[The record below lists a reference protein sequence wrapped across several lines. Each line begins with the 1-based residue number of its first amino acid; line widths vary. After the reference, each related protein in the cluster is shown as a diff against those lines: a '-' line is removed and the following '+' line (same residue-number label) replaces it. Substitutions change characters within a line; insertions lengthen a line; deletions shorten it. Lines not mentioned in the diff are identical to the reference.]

1 MHNFRKSLHL
11 TDKLGKFDPD
21 SGRNGPAPVND
32 AMITFIVSIIL
43 LVAGYFLYGK
53 LVSRYLDVD
62 PSRKTPAYELQDGV
76 DFTPLPTWKVFVI
89 QFLNIAGLGPIFGAV
104 TGAAFGPAAYIWI
117 VVGCIFMGAVHD
129 FFAGMMS
136 IRNGGVNMPDLT
148 SKYLGKGMKGVM
160 NFVVAFL
167 LLAVGVSFVIGP
179 SGLMENLTGWDK
191 EIWLYIIFGYY
202 ILATLLPVDKIIGSI
217 YPFMGA
223 ILLFMAFGVG
233 VMLIVGEIN
242 GTHQMIEL
250 TPSVLKNWHFAPEKN
265 LIFPMMFIV
274 ISCGAISGFHA
285 TQSPMMARC
294 LKNEKYARPVFYG
307 AMIAEGVVAMIWATA
322 AIAYCGGPEGLNNA
336 MTSVGTEIN
345 GVIVKNAQ
353 AADLVD
359 MICKSWLGK
368 VGAVIAI
375 LGVVICP
382 ITSGDTA
389 FRSLRLSV
397 ADFLKYD
404 QKPVVKRLMVSLPI
418 FVIAFFFCKVDFST
432 AWSYLGIANQTLA
445 ALVMWT
451 GAAYLINKGKPHW
464 MCSIPAA
471 FLTFI
476 CVCFILVAPLGFG
489 LAPIVGYIAG
499 PIVALA
505 VFVFCIIKGA
515 KRDISSL

>member
-1 MHNFRKSLHL
+1 
-11 TDKLGKFDPD
+11 
-21 SGRNGPAPVND
+21 
-32 AMITFIVSIIL
+32 MITFILSVLL
-43 LVAGYFLYGK
+43 LVGAYFVYGK
-53 LVSRYLDVD
+53 IVGRYLDVD
-62 PSRKTPAYELQDGV
+62 PSRKTPAYEMTDGV

-117 VVGCIFMGAVHD
+117 VVGCIFMGGVHD

-136 IRNGGVNMPDLT
+136 IRNGGVNMPEIT
-148 SKYLGKGMKGVM
+148 SRYLGKGMKALM
-160 NFVVAFL
+160 NAVVIFL
-167 LLAVGVSFVIGP
+167 LVAVGVSFVIGP
-179 SGLMENLTGWDK
+179 SGLLQNLTGVNK
-191 EIWLYIIFGYY
+191 EIWLYVIFAYY
-202 ILATLLPVDKIIGSI
+202 VIATLLPVDKIIGSI
-217 YPFMGA
+217 YPLMGG
-223 ILLFMAFGVG
+223 ILLFMAIGVG
-233 VMLIVGEIN
+233 VMMIVGEIE
-242 GTHQMIEL
+242 GTHKMLEL
-250 TPSVLKNWHFAPEKN
+250 VPSNLKNWHFAPERN

-307 AMIAEGVVAMIWATA
+307 AMVAEGIVAMIWASA

-345 GVIVKNAQ
+345 GVIVRNAQ

-368 VGAVIAI
+368 VGAIVAI

-389 FRSLRLSV
+389 FRSLRLSL
-397 ADFLKYD
+397 ADLLKYD
-404 QKPVVKRLMVSLPI
+404 QKPILNRLVICVPI
-418 FVIAFFFCKVDFST
+418 FVVAFFFCKVDFST
-432 AWSYLGIANQTLA
+432 AWNYLGIANQMLA
-445 ALVMWT
+445 SLVMWT

-471 FLTFI
+471 FLTSVCI
-476 CVCFILVAPLGFG
+476 CFILIAPLGFS
-489 LAPIVGYIAG
+489 LPPMVGYVAG
-499 PIVALA
+499 TTVAVALFA
-505 VFVFCIIKGA
+505 FCVIKGT

>member
-1 MHNFRKSLHL
+1 
-11 TDKLGKFDPD
+11 
-21 SGRNGPAPVND
+21 
-32 AMITFIVSIIL
+32 MITFLLSILL
-43 LVAGYFLYGK
+43 LVAGYFVYGK
-53 LVSRYLDVD
+53 IVEKYLDVD
-62 PSRKTPAYELQDGV
+62 PSRKTPAYAKADGV
-76 DFTPLPTWKVFVI
+76 DFQPMPTWKVFVI

-104 TGAAFGPAAYIWI
+104 SGAAFGPAAYIWI

-136 IRNGGVNMPDLT
+136 IHTGGMNMPEVT
-148 SKYLGKGMKGVM
+148 AKYLGKRMKGFM

-167 LLAVGVSFVIGP
+167 LMAVGVSFVIGP
-179 SGLMENLTGWDK
+179 AGLMQNLTSIDK
-191 EIWLYIIFGYY
+191 ETWLYIIFGYY

-233 VMLIVGEIN
+233 VMLIVGDIN
-242 GTHQMIEL
+242 GTHEIMEL
-250 TPSVLKNWHFAPEKN
+250 TPAVLKNWHSNPEQN
-265 LIFPMMFIV
+265 MIIPMMFIV

-294 LKNEKYARPVFYG
+294 LKNEKHARPVFYG
-307 AMIAEGVVAMIWATA
+307 AMIAEGIVAMIWATA
-322 AIAYCGGPEGLNNA
+322 AISYFGGPDGLNAA
-336 MTSVGTEIN
+336 MSDTGTMVN
-345 GVIVKNAQ
+345 GVLVKNAQ
-353 AADLVD
+353 AADIVD

-404 QKPVVKRLMVSLPI
+404 QKPIVKRLVVCLPI
-418 FVIAFFFCKVDFST
+418 FVAAFFFCKVDFST
-432 AWSYLGIANQTLA
+432 AWSYLGIANQILA
-445 ALVMWT
+445 SLVLWT
-451 GAAYLINKGKPHW
+451 GAAYLINKGRAHW
-464 MCSIPAA
+464 MCSIPAT

-476 CVCFILVAPLGFG
+476 CVCFLMVAPLGFG
-489 LAPIVGYIAG
+489 LAPLVGYIAG
-499 PIVALA
+499 AAVAIPA
-505 VFVFCIIKGA
+505 FIFCVVKG
-515 KRDISSL
+515 RRSVTLS

>member
-1 MHNFRKSLHL
+1 
-11 TDKLGKFDPD
+11 
-21 SGRNGPAPVND
+21 
-32 AMITFIVSIIL
+32 MITFLLSILL
-43 LVAGYFLYGK
+43 LVAGYFVYGK
-53 LVSRYLDVD
+53 IVEKYLDVD
-62 PSRKTPAYELQDGV
+62 PSRQTPAYAKADGV
-76 DFTPLPTWKVFVI
+76 DFQPMSTWKVFVI

-104 TGAAFGPAAYIWI
+104 SGAAFGPAAYIWI

-136 IRNGGVNMPDLT
+136 IHTGGMNMPEVT
-148 SKYLGKGMKGVM
+148 AKYLGKRMKGFM

-167 LLAVGVSFVIGP
+167 LMAVGVSFVIGP
-179 SGLMENLTGWDK
+179 AGLMQNLTSIDK

-233 VMLIVGEIN
+233 IMLIVGDIN
-242 GTHQMIEL
+242 GTHEIMEL
-250 TPSVLKNWHFAPEKN
+250 TPAVLKNWHSNPEQN
-265 LIFPMMFIV
+265 MIFPMMFIV

-294 LKNEKYARPVFYG
+294 LKNEKHARPVFYG
-307 AMIAEGVVAMIWATA
+307 AMIAEGIVAMIWATA
-322 AIAYCGGPEGLNNA
+322 AISYFGGPDGLNAA
-336 MTSVGTEIN
+336 MSDTGTMVN
-345 GVIVKNAQ
+345 GVLVKNAQ
-353 AADLVD
+353 AADIVD

-404 QKPVVKRLMVSLPI
+404 QKPIVKRLIVCLPI
-418 FVIAFFFCKVDFST
+418 FVAAFFFCKVDFST
-432 AWSYLGIANQTLA
+432 AWSYLGIANQILA
-445 ALVMWT
+445 SLVLWT
-451 GAAYLINKGKPHW
+451 GAAYLINKGRAHW
-464 MCSIPAA
+464 MCSIPAT

-476 CVCFILVAPLGFG
+476 CVCFLMVAPLGFG
-489 LAPIVGYIAG
+489 LAPLVGYIAG
-499 PIVALA
+499 AAVAIPA
-505 VFVFCIIKGA
+505 FIFCVVKG
-515 KRDISSL
+515 RRSVTLS